1 MDHLSWQHNFVML
14 YTEYIN
20 KVEGYYRFILD
31 LGQWAETR
39 TSRLPPPGFVEEIT
53 QSKIEGMRSCT
64 KKAQLQYL
72 TCQTQ
77 VKERPQSELELFS
90 RMTDKLVN
98 LFNYMSRMH
107 DSAVGFLTSI
117 ENNSPESFFQVSA
130 SPDQIDSETFH
141 RVSAPPNLDSS
152 GISQQESAPF
162 SSDDIENYPQVS
174 ASPDQNRSD
183 NTKRSKKNTSRTQ
196 KPWFPGLG
204 THKRKQRNPHRFQR
218 N

>member
-1 MDHLSWQHNFVML
+1 MDHLSWKHNFVML

-39 TSRLPPPGFVEEIT
+39 TSRPPHPGFVEEIT

-77 VKERPQSELELFS
+77 VKERPQSELELFF

-107 DSAVGFLTSI
+107 DCAVGFLTSI
-117 ENNSPESFFQVSA
+117 EQNSSGISHQELAPFSSDDIENYPQISA

-141 RVSAPPNLDSS
+141 K
-152 GISQQESAPF
+152 GI
-162 SSDDIENYPQVS
+162 
-174 ASPDQNRSD
+174 
-183 NTKRSKKNTSRTQ
+183 NT
-196 KPWFPGLG
+196 
-204 THKRKQRNPHRFQR
+204 THLR
-218 N
+218 